1 MQIAWRYTG
10 LFGLSRGDVFI
21 QGPAKYNQT
30 VNNCNDYVLGS
41 NQDERGELSFP
52 MDSYQKTRGRK
63 MFTLKGVSHEI

>member
-41 NQDERGELSFP
+41 NQDERGTFLSNELIPKDQGEKNVYFKP
-52 MDSYQKTRGRK
+52 
-63 MFTLKGVSHEI
+63 V